1 MNSEKQDNQ
10 GQQKS
15 GRGFAGM
22 DATRQREISSMGGK
36 AAHESGHAHE
46 FTSEEARIAGAK
58 GGAAS
63 HGGRPANASTN
74 AATNSQ
80 SADMGMA
87 GRKDGNRDMG
97 REGSGNTD
105 KDLGRESGKDMGRE
119 MSGQGGQAGRSSSP
133 PQGR

>member
-1 MNSEKQDNQ
+1 MNTQKQDNQ

-22 DATRQREISSMGGK
+22 DAARQREISSMGGK

-63 HGGRPANASTN
+63 HGGRPVNTNMNTN
-74 AATNSQ
+74 ATPTSQ
-80 SADMGMA
+80 NADMDLA
-87 GRKDGNRDMG
+87 GRKDAKRDMG
-97 REGSGNTD
+97 RESSSDMD

-119 MSGQGGQAGRSSSP
+119 LSGQPSRSS
-133 PQGR
+133 QQVR